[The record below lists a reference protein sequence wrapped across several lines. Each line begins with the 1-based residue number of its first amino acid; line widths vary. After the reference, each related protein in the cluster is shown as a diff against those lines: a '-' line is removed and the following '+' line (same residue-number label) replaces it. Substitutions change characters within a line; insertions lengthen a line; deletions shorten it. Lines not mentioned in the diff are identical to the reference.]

1 MSSQPDGDAT
11 NECRKWPATAVELVE
26 VETLTPYAGNAR
38 KHSDRQIETIAA
50 LMLRFG
56 FTAPIL
62 RDETGMIIAGHAR
75 LKAAALNRSRGMV
88 AFARVPVMTARGW
101 SDEEKRAYVIA
112 DNQAALLA
120 GWDYGLLA
128 EEVQALSD
136 AAFDTNLLGFSD
148 ADLRRLGAIPAGLT
162 DPDAV
167 PDVPAVAIS
176 RPGDLWVL
184 GPHRVLCGSA
194 TEPGDVERL
203 LADTRPTI
211 MVTDPPY
218 GVIYDPAWRKA
229 AGVSESQRVGK
240 VQNDDRADWREAWAL
255 FPGDVAYVW
264 HAGKFA
270 STVQTSLETTG
281 FEIRSQIIWRKSHF
295 AIGRGDYH
303 WQHEPCWY
311 AVRRGGTSNWNGDRK
326 QSTIWDIDGVS
337 TAKDTENETADA
349 PSIHG
354 TQKPV
359 ECMRRP
365 IENNTH
371 AGDIVYDPFLGSGT
385 TVIAAEQS
393 GRTCY
398 GIELDPIYVDV
409 IVRRWQ
415 NFTGRT
421 ATLSGTDDT
430 LEKMESERKLNG
442 DGSKRTTAKAN
453 RAAGA
458 RRQQG

>member
-1 MSSQPDGDAT
+1 MGNQPDGDT
-11 NECRKWPATAVELVE
+11 MNECRKWPATAVDLVE

-38 KHSDRQIETIAA
+38 KHSDRQIETIAG
-50 LMLRFG
+50 LMQRFG
-56 FTAPIL
+56 FTTPIL
-62 RDETGMIIAGHAR
+62 RDETGTIIAGHAR

-88 AFARVPVMTARGW
+88 EFARVPVMTARGW

-128 EEVQALSD
+128 EEMQALSD
-136 AAFDTNLLGFSD
+136 AAFDTSLLGFSEV
-148 ADLRRLGAIPAGLT
+148 DLRRLGIVPAGLT
-162 DPDAV
+162 DPDAI
-167 PDVPAVAIS
+167 PDIPVTPTS
-176 RPGDLWVL
+176 RLGDLWLL
-184 GPHRVLCGSA
+184 GSHRVLCGSA
-194 TEPGDVERL
+194 TESADVQRL
-203 LADTRPTI
+203 LADTHPTI

-218 GVIYDPAWRKA
+218 GVIYNPAWRKE
-229 AGVSESQRVGK
+229 AGVSESRRIGT
-240 VQNDDRADWREAWAL
+240 VQNDDRSDWREAWAL

-270 STVQTSLETTG
+270 STVQTSLEATG
-281 FEIRSQIIWRKSHF
+281 FEIRSQIIWRKAHF

-311 AVRRGGTSNWNGDRK
+311 AVRRGAKSNWNGDRK

-337 TAKDTENETADA
+337 TAKETDGETADA

-365 IENNTH
+365 IENNTRT
-371 AGDIVYDPFLGSGT
+371 GDIVYDPFLGSGT
-385 TVIAAEQS
+385 TVIAAEQCS
-393 GRTCY
+393 RICC

-409 IVRRWQ
+409 IVQRWQ
-415 NFTGRT
+415 KFTGRT
-421 ATLSGTDDT
+421 ATLSGTGDT
-430 LEKMESERKLNG
+430 FETLESERTLNG

-453 RAAGA
+453 RVAGA